1 MISLHRSFFFLLLFC
16 FFQQS
21 GASAQQTT
29 YKTEKSVFY
38 EISGNG
44 LRKSSWMFGTMHLL
58 TQRYIDS
65 LPLVM
70 DRFNTCTQVVGEI
83 VLDSNAA
90 PKMLSAALLKEKN
103 LKDILPEQVYQ
114 KTNDWLKELSGYD
127 LTLFNTI
134 NPMFIQISLLQMIQS
149 TYYSDTSGSMLMD
162 DYYQKRGAKEY
173 KEVIGLERIDDQIQA
188 LFSQFSIDRQ
198 TELLTEFVSDKNK
211 SIRELGEMTQLYR
224 KQQLDDLEKL
234 MYDETYKEN
243 EINVLLYDRNQKWVE
258 QLPTLMMRAPSFIA
272 VGALHLAGERGLV
285 NLLRQKG
292 YTVTPYYF

>member
-149 TYYSDTSGSMLMD
+149 TYYSDTSGS
-162 DYYQKRGAKEY
+162 
-173 KEVIGLERIDDQIQA
+173 
-188 LFSQFSIDRQ
+188 QFSIDRQ

>member
-1 MISLHRSFFFLLLFC
+1 
-16 FFQQS
+16 
-21 GASAQQTT
+21 
-29 YKTEKSVFY
+29 
-38 EISGNG
+38 
-44 LRKSSWMFGTMHLL
+44 MHLL

-162 DYYQKRGAKEY
+162 DYFQKRGAKEY

-198 TELLTEFVSDKNK
+198 TELLSEFVSDKNK